1 MKKDVIDVASR
12 HITPAGGNVFAD
24 LGFSA
29 VEAQALHADSQSKI
43 AHTLALKEQ
52 LMTEIGL
59 WIAHQNLLQSDAAKI
74 LQVSRPR
81 VSDVVN
87 KKTDKFTL
95 DALILMLSLAGKQ
108 VKLVVE

>member
-1 MKKDVIDVASR
+1 MKDKIDIASR
-12 HITPAGGNVFAD
+12 RITPADGNVFAD
-24 LGFSA
+24 LGFSEE
-29 VEAQALHADSQSKI
+29 EAQRLHADSQAKI
-43 AHTLALKEQ
+43 AQTIALKEQ
-52 LMTEIGL
+52 LMTEIGS
-59 WIAHQNLLQSDAAKI
+59 WITMQNLRQSDAAKV

>member
-1 MKKDVIDVASR
+1 
-12 HITPAGGNVFAD
+12 
-24 LGFSA
+24 
-29 VEAQALHADSQSKI
+29 
-43 AHTLALKEQ
+43 
-52 LMTEIGL
+52 MTEIGL
-59 WIAHQNLLQSDAAKI
+59 WIIHQNLRQSDAAKV

-95 DALILMLSLAGKQ
+95 DALILMLRLAGKQ

>member
-1 MKKDVIDVASR
+1 MKDKIDIASR
-12 HITPAGGNVFAD
+12 HITPADGNVFAD
-24 LGFSA
+24 LGFSEE
-29 VEAQALHADSQSKI
+29 EAQRLHADSQAKI
-43 AHTLALKEQ
+43 AQTIALKEQ
-52 LMTEIGL
+52 LMTEIGS
-59 WIAHQNLLQSDAAKI
+59 WITMQNLRQSDAAKV

>member
-1 MKKDVIDVASR
+1 MKEKIDIASR
-12 HITPAGGNVFAD
+12 HITPADGNVFAD
-24 LGFSA
+24 FGFSEE
-29 VEAQALHADSQSKI
+29 EAQRLHADSQAKI
-43 AHTLALKEQ
+43 AQTIALKEQ
-52 LMTEIGL
+52 LMTEIGS
-59 WIAHQNLLQSDAAKI
+59 WITMQNLRQSDAAKV

-108 VKLVVE
+108 VKLVVK

>member
-1 MKKDVIDVASR
+1 MKEKIDIASR
-12 HITPAGGNVFAD
+12 HITPADGNVFAD
-24 LGFSA
+24 LGFSEE
-29 VEAQALHADSQSKI
+29 EAQRLHADSQAKI
-43 AHTLALKEQ
+43 AQTIALKEQ
-52 LMTEIGL
+52 LMTEIGS
-59 WIAHQNLLQSDAAKI
+59 WITMQNLRQSDAAKV

-81 VSDVVN
+81 ISDVVN

>member
-1 MKKDVIDVASR
+1 MKDKIDIASR
-12 HITPAGGNVFAD
+12 RITPADGNVFAD
-24 LGFSA
+24 LGFSEE
-29 VEAQALHADSQSKI
+29 EAQRLPADSQAKI
-43 AHTLALKEQ
+43 AQTIALKEQ
-52 LMTEIGL
+52 LMTEIGS
-59 WIAHQNLLQSDAAKI
+59 WITMQNLRQSDAAKV

-87 KKTDKFTL
+87 KKTDKFSL

>member
-1 MKKDVIDVASR
+1 MKEKIDIASR
-12 HITPAGGNVFAD
+12 HITPANGNVFAD
-24 LGFSA
+24 LGFSEE
-29 VEAQALHADSQSKI
+29 EAQRLHADSQAKI
-43 AHTLALKEQ
+43 AQTIALKEQ
-52 LMTEIGL
+52 LMTEIGS
-59 WIAHQNLLQSDAAKI
+59 WITRQNLRQSDAAKV

>member
-1 MKKDVIDVASR
+1 MKEDIDVASR
-12 HITPAGGNVFAD
+12 HITLAGGNVFAD
-24 LGFSA
+24 LGFSEN
-29 VEAQALHADSQSKI
+29 EAHSLHADSQAKI
-43 AHTLALKEQ
+43 AQTIALKEQ
-52 LMTEIGL
+52 LMTEIGS
-59 WIAHQNLLQSDAAKI
+59 WIALQNLRQSDAAKV

>member
-1 MKKDVIDVASR
+1 MKDKIDIASR
-12 HITPAGGNVFAD
+12 HITPADGNVFAD
-24 LGFSA
+24 LGFSKE
-29 VEAQALHADSQSKI
+29 EAQRLHADSQAKI
-43 AHTLALKEQ
+43 AQTIALKEQ
-52 LMTEIGL
+52 LMTEIGS
-59 WIAHQNLLQSDAAKI
+59 WITMQNLRQSDAAKV

>member
-1 MKKDVIDVASR
+1 MKEKIDIASR
-12 HITPAGGNVFAD
+12 HITPADGNVFAD
-24 LGFSA
+24 LGFSEE
-29 VEAQALHADSQSKI
+29 EAQRLHADSQAKI
-43 AHTLALKEQ
+43 AQTIALKEQ
-52 LMTEIGL
+52 LMTEIGS
-59 WIAHQNLLQSDAAKI
+59 WITMQNLRQSDAAKV

-108 VKLVVE
+108 VKLVVK

>member
-1 MKKDVIDVASR
+1 MKDYIDVASR

-24 LGFSA
+24 LGFSDD
-29 VEAQALHADSQSKI
+29 EAQALHAESQQKI
-43 AHTLALKEQ
+43 AQTIALKEQ
-52 LMTEIGL
+52 LMAEIAS
-59 WIAHQNLLQSDAAKI
+59 WIALQNLRQSDAAKV

-95 DALILMLSLAGKQ
+95 DTLVMMLSLTGKQ

>member
-1 MKKDVIDVASR
+1 MKEDIDVASR
-12 HITPAGGNVFAD
+12 HITPADGNGFAD
-24 LGFSA
+24 LGFC
-29 VEAQALHADSQSKI
+29 EEQAQHLHADSQAKI
-43 AHTLALKEQ
+43 AQTIALKEQ
-52 LMTEIGL
+52 LMTEIGN
-59 WIAHQNLLQSDAAKI
+59 WIALQNMRQGDAAKV
-74 LQVSRPR
+74 LLVSRPR